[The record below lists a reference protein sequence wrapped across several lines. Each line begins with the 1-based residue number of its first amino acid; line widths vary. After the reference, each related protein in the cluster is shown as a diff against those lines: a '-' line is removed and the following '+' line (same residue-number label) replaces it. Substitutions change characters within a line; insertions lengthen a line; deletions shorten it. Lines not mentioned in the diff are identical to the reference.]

1 MKNTKSIYCILM
13 LLIFCLP
20 NVVQAKIDWNRVVY
34 GGNFGVGITTNQSAV
49 LLSPTVGYRFTD
61 QLELGTGVIYQ
72 YYKINNSLLK
82 YQSDNYGAKIFGNYL
97 LSESILAHVEYEWL
111 NLSTPT
117 FDFVTNRY
125 IGNTRQNIG
134 SLFVGAGYRQVFGR
148 KSVVDMMLLY
158 NLTESPYS
166 PYENPIIRIGFG
178 IGI

>member
-34 GGNFGVGITTNQSAV
+34 GGNFGVGITNNQSAV

-82 YQSDNYGAKIFGNYL
+82 YRSDNYGAKIFGNYL

-134 SLFVGAGYRQVFGR
+134 SLFVGAGFRQVFGR

-166 PYENPIIRIGFG
+166 PYDNPIIRIGFG

>member
-1 MKNTKSIYCILM
+1 M
-13 LLIFCLP
+13 
-20 NVVQAKIDWNRVVY
+20 
-34 GGNFGVGITTNQSAV
+34 
-49 LLSPTVGYRFTD
+49 
-61 QLELGTGVIYQ
+61 
-72 YYKINNSLLK
+72 
-82 YQSDNYGAKIFGNYL
+82 
-97 LSESILAHVEYEWL
+97 EYEWL

-134 SLFVGAGYRQVFGR
+134 SLFVGAGFRQVFGR